1 MGSASDLR
9 RFRATFNQVIEY
21 HNKSIPIHI
30 HRLQFCVVKYDWVT
44 SEYTVLGEWVVVE
57 HLSVKITVRWCWRA
71 PPGVYFKI
79 DADTPPIL
87 VFDRRYQLLCV
98 LLHSWDVSKFSS
110 QLLYLLGG
118 KTIEWN
124 ARLKVTE
131 PGMLANISGSSICA
145 WKWLLSVIPTFKCVW
160 VLGVGVYVGGIMCYH
175 LDHLLLQDPPYP
187 YSHDKLSFNYL

>member
-1 MGSASDLR
+1 M
-9 RFRATFNQVIEY
+9 
-21 HNKSIPIHI
+21 
-30 HRLQFCVVKYDWVT
+30 
-44 SEYTVLGEWVVVE
+44 VE

-87 VFDRRYQLLCV
+87 VFDRRYRLLCV

-131 PGMLANISGSSICA
+131 PGMLAKISGISIWAWKYSYLSSRHLNVCGCWGWGCMWGELCAIILTTFCYKTRHILTAMINWASITYNNISAIICGFSLNKPKEMCPKA
-145 WKWLLSVIPTFKCVW
+145 IWTWTVWRGNLPT
-160 VLGVGVYVGGIMCYH
+160 I
-175 LDHLLLQDPPYP
+175 
-187 YSHDKLSFNYL
+187 